1 MWANACIFRPVS
13 LPYLLG
19 PPGSRQA
26 RTPYPNGDNPL
37 FFIFWQGTMASNS
50 KVWTPILSASHLA
63 AHCPCACWRSQTD
76 GAKAKNHVICKK
88 KADIKFQ
95 GSQTSW
101 QRLSLE
107 IVSIMLQ
114 KGSRTRGNPGRV
126 QHTLE
131 TCLNLCREY
140 RHTSGLDSDHPCTP

>member
-1 MWANACIFRPVS
+1 MPVFFDQF
-13 LPYLLG
+13 LYHTCLVPLARGRLA
-19 PPGSRQA
+19 PPQWGQSA
-26 RTPYPNGDNPL
+26 V
-37 FFIFWQGTMASNS
+37 FWQGTMASNS

-140 RHTSGLDSDHPCTP
+140 RHTSGLDSDRPCTP